1 MSGDL
6 LDDLSFL
13 DNSYEVPEFIYVGFL
28 KRVVATILDG
38 VATFLILAA
47 VQMFCAL
54 LGIVMPKVITGALY
68 GLASTIVFFL
78 YSPLFE
84 SSKLQATPGKY
95 FLEIEVINKAGGK
108 ISFLQ
113 ALGRHFSKI
122 LSYMIMFI
130 GFIMVAFT
138 NKNQGM
144 HDMIASTYVVE
155 RRR

>member
-13 DNSYEVPEFIYVGFL
+13 DNSNEVPEFIYAGFW

-38 VATFLILAA
+38 VATSFILIA
-47 VQMFCAL
+47 VQLVSAL
-54 LGIVMPKVITGALY
+54 LGIVLPTVITGGLY
-68 GLASTIVFFL
+68 GLSAIVVVAL
-78 YSPLFE
+78 YYPLFE

-95 FLEIEVINKAGGK
+95 ILEIQVINSTGGK

-113 ALGRHFSKI
+113 ALGRYFAKI
-122 LSYMIMFI
+122 LSYMLLAI
-130 GFIMVAFT
+130 GFIMAAFT
-138 NKNQGM
+138 EKKQGL
-144 HDMIASTYVVE
+144 HDMIANTYVVE